1 MVALRLADLRRE
13 LNGLAR
19 AGAVF
24 APDLA
29 EAILSA
35 YGLGVAEAVRDRL
48 QARIAQVH
56 EHERL
61 SGR

>member
-29 EAILSA
+29 GAILSA
-35 YGLGVAEAVRDRL
+35 YGLGVAEAVRDSL
-48 QARIAQVH
+48 QARIAQAH
-56 EHERL
+56 KRL